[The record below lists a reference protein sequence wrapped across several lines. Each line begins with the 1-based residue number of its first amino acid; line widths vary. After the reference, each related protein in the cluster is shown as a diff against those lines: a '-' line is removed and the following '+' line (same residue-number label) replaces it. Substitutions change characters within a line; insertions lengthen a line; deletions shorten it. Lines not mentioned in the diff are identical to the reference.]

1 MVGVSTLRN
10 PETLVDPSEI
20 ADTIALIEEK
30 ERLTGE
36 PAGVVKRQNLALGSS
51 YDVVSESEAERKL
64 GKWND
69 SEIYLKF
76 WQKPFFYNLQ
86 KKYNPC

>member
-1 MVGVSTLRN
+1 MMGISVLRN

-51 YDVVSESEAERKL
+51 YDVVSEVEAQPRL
-64 GKWND
+64 GKWID

-76 WQKPFFYNLQ
+76 WPKQFIYDLRE
-86 KKYNPC
+86 KYR